1 MPAVAL
7 DDLIK
12 SWLIDLRSR
21 NLSPKTVTTYGG
33 AAGRLEDALPERC
46 LKNAAE
52 ITRDELRDYFASIR
66 NPHARRR
73 QRGLPGATA
82 VLQMG

>member
-21 NLSPKTVTTYGG
+21 NLSPKTVSTYGG
-33 AAGRLEDALPERC
+33 AAGRLEDALPER
-46 LKNAAE
+46 
-52 ITRDELRDYFASIR
+52 
-66 NPHARRR
+66 
-73 QRGLPGATA
+73 
-82 VLQMG
+82 